1 MSMRDFCNLKR
12 NVKKKNV
19 KVFNPIHL
27 PIVEM
32 RKLMPR
38 EIKLCVQHHTD
49 IKVKGQEPN

>member
-32 RKLMPR
+32 RKPTPR